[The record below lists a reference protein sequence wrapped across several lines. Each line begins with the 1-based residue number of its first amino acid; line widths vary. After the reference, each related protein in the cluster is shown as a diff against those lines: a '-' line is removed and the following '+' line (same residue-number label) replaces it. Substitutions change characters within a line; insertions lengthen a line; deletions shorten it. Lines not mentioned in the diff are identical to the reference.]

1 MTEGVGWIHGSGD
14 GDLIRDGVGGGDVDR
29 GRLPCEGGGAG
40 VVVVVSLPDRT
51 AEGEVAWESAAAI
64 SPCITT
70 RRRHVSW
77 ICFPWKT
84 QGSGLLF
91 HVSWASK
98 GLTDCPR
105 EACPRGFLAPG
116 IDGEPGGE
124 MGFQTSPKIQTGPKF
139 QALASFR
146 SFCLG
151 KSHASHSV

>member
-70 RRRHVSW
+70 RRRQQRREARGRGTGET
-77 ICFPWKT
+77 FPTSCVVDMFPVENAGKRAAIPRLVGFQRHYRLS
-84 QGSGLLF
+84 QGSLPPQI
-91 HVSWASK
+91 S
-98 GLTDCPR
+98 R
-105 EACPRGFLAPG
+105 
-116 IDGEPGGE
+116 
-124 MGFQTSPKIQTGPKF
+124 TGN
-139 QALASFR
+139 
-146 SFCLG
+146 
-151 KSHASHSV
+151 